1 MNCRLQT
8 FNKVPGD
15 KMGEYVLDANDS
27 FIISAEFDNG
37 AIGTIHSSRW
47 ASGHS
52 NDQRLRLYGEK
63 GGLEL
68 SHGHWGSL
76 LRICVGADTA
86 TGTWQEVKA
95 EPVQTNYQRFAEAVR
110 TGVQTEPSFRHAAK
124 LQQVLDLALVA
135 DLDRKEHKV
144 TA

>member
-1 MNCRLQT
+1 M
-8 FNKVPGD
+8 GD
-15 KMGEYVLDANDS
+15 YVLDANDS
-27 FIISAEFDNG
+27 FVISAEFDNG

-47 ASGHS
+47 ASGHN

-76 LRICVGADTA
+76 LRICVGNDVPENTWREVGAD
-86 TGTWQEVKA
+86 
-95 EPVQTNYQRFAEAVR
+95 PVPTNYQRFAEAVR
-110 TGVQTEPSFRHAAK
+110 TGSQTEPSFRYAAG

-135 DLDRKEHKV
+135 GADRQEHQV
-144 TA
+144 GA